1 MSNLRP
7 PFTKARDY
15 THHDV
20 LSTKHDICLCQCTLV
35 MNPARNLDEALGN
48 IQQRPQDQLS
58 DSNIDTGLY
67 DVLSYTQSAVIIC
80 RPRES
85 C

>member
-1 MSNLRP
+1 MS
-7 PFTKARDY
+7 
-15 THHDV
+15 
-20 LSTKHDICLCQCTLV
+20 
-35 MNPARNLDEALGN
+35 PARNLDEALGN

-67 DVLSYTQSAVIIC
+67 DILSYTQSAVIIC
-80 RPRES
+80 RPREP